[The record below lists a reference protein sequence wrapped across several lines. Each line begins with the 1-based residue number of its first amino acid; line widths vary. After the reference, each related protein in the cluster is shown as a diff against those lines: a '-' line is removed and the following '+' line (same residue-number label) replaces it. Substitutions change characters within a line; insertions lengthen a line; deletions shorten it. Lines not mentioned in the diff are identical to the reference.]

1 MTAFLVS
8 LAISSVL
15 MGVLLLSDRRVLE
28 LRRAR
33 TEVQTLDRQIAE
45 RRRENKGLRDAI
57 DAANKHEFPA
67 ERVAREELHLV
78 ASDDV
83 VLLYRRARWRPP
95 PLGRPSP
102 PSPRRAPLRK
112 LMIRIRLAT
121 ESDLPALARLIPAS
135 ARELS
140 RGYYSDAQTESAIAN
155 VFGTDSQLIADGTYF
170 SRRSTSQASNGPG
183 TAPSD
188 FCRK

>member
-1 MTAFLVS
+1 MKNDSAPRGPRPMTAFLVS

-45 RRRENKGLRDAI
+45 RRRENEGLRDAI

-83 VLLYRRARWRPP
+83 VLLYPP
-95 PLGRPSP
+95 GT
-102 PSPRRAPLRK
+102 
-112 LMIRIRLAT
+112 LAT
-121 ESDLPALARLIPAS
+121 PAS
-135 ARELS
+135 A
-140 RGYYSDAQTESAIAN
+140 
-155 VFGTDSQLIADGTYF
+155 
-170 SRRSTSQASNGPG
+170 G
-183 TAPSD
+183 TAVVPVATPSAAPKAHD
-188 FCRK
+188 PHPAGH